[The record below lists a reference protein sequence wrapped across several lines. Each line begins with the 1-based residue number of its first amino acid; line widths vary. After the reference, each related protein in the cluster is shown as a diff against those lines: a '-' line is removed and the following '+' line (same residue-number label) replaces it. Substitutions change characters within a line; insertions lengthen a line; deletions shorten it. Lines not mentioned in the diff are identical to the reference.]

1 VSIFHGSKRSDAA
14 IFAASR
20 YCALRC
26 KQKNRRYGKHQDN
39 MAGLTLLGEV
49 LHEEHFRILA
59 SICELQNRVTDEAGD
74 RFPDPHNDQERQELH
89 ELIGFLDQ
97 VLDHDAFEEDVVF
110 PLIRAGGKSDL
121 AGFFTGEHGT
131 IEPITKRLRLI
142 TTKILRDGPGP
153 GTGRCIEFRKVGKQ
167 LVSEMISHLEKE
179 ELSILQRLDS
189 LLDAETDHHLAF
201 QHIAARLLPA
211 SALRTSNLR

>member
-1 VSIFHGSKRSDAA
+1 
-14 IFAASR
+14 
-20 YCALRC
+20 
-26 KQKNRRYGKHQDN
+26 

-142 TTKILRDGPGP
+142 TTKILRHGPGN
-153 GTGRCIEFRKVGKQ
+153 GRRVEFRKVGKQ

-211 SALRTSNLR
+211 SPLRTSNLR

>member
-1 VSIFHGSKRSDAA
+1 
-14 IFAASR
+14 
-20 YCALRC
+20 
-26 KQKNRRYGKHQDN
+26 

-49 LHEEHFRILA
+49 LHEEHFRILV
-59 SICELQNRVTDEAGD
+59 SMCELQNRVTGEAGD
-74 RFPDPHNDQERQELH
+74 RSPDPANDQERQELH

-110 PLIRAGGKSDL
+110 PLIRAGGESDL
-121 AGFFTGEHGT
+121 PGFLTGEHAA

-142 TTKILRDGPGP
+142 TTKILRYGPG
-153 GTGRCIEFRKVGKQ
+153 GGRWVELRKVGQ
-167 LVSEMISHLEKE
+167 RLVSEIISHLEKE
-179 ELSILQRLDS
+179 ELAIIQRLDS

-211 SALRTSNLR
+211 EALRTSNLR